1 MPASTME
8 PITGALRNAFQGV
21 KSSHCN
27 GKSTSLES
35 GLQAVTKKTHLAPV
49 TFDPPVRAKQH
60 HEVSSFSST
69 QSSAPSQYIVL
80 NPGYSAKSNGNR
92 NEHSVAAGNCNGQ
105 SKNGGD
111 GEKTSD
117 PTSPPRPKVT
127 FCHPS
132 EVSVGYKST
141 RTPGSGMI
149 NLSNTCYMNSALQAL
164 FHTPALYNYL
174 TSNTHT
180 KQCKAAGGLN
190 GFFSAS
196 PCIICGM
203 SLTLRDS
210 LQSGVMRPNR
220 IYDKLKMIC
229 KHFMHGRQEDA
240 HEFLRYLIESLQRSY
255 LQSVQAPKNL
265 DTPSKETTPFNQ
277 IFGGYLRQDVTCLR
291 CKNVSI
297 TFQHFMD
304 VLLDIRQS
312 SNVEDA
318 LANFFRPERI
328 GGSGDSGEQTQ
339 NMYKCEKCNVK
350 VPAKKKCFIERPPVV
365 LCIQLKRFSLLG
377 GKISKPVTLSR
388 RIDVS
393 RHVKRKESSPTQLPP
408 LQYKL
413 VSMITHVGP
422 SPNCGHYTAIGEAGN
437 GQFFQFDDSSVR
449 PIPVQQ
455 ALNTASYVVFYEMTR
470 QTKQIWIDGNAN
482 SSVAPSSRLA
492 GPSNKPATVTS
503 NGHHA
508 PSSPKTQ
515 TQLIGPQLPPS
526 NNKLGVAV
534 SASSPMPSPK
544 SILKSGGL
552 VPYGDEDGTTSEDDD
567 PKEKESASSAINGH
581 TPSPRPAGAV
591 RAAPTNQGVGTAFVP
606 RSVTMNALKNQDH
619 PRPATPNT
627 LAATAKAFQE
637 LRHSTTSTSTSGMMT
652 CAASA
657 ASPWKVTDQETHNPS
672 VDSNNSTGSTSSW
685 KVTAAAASQVTKT
698 APPTPPPPRPPPMLA
713 LAAAVPAARMAFKPT
728 PTPPPPPTIPP
739 LTETA
744 GAQQSLLKSS
754 YPSSSASSQA
764 STPLSVRLN
773 SNGGLGSPE
782 RSLKRSGSM
791 DEYETE
797 LDRGRA
803 KKVKKHREPADSQS
817 SLNCTSGNN
826 PFQNYQNRSG
836 SSGNGGDRH
845 RSYSDSRPCAP
856 VNRSWNG
863 GGGGSGYSWQQ
874 QPHQQHRDHSYHS
887 NNSFNNR
894 GKYNGHS
901 NSNFSASRRS
911 YSSSSDYH
919 RDQRHSGFKRRDSD
933 CGGRGRSG
941 GGGGNYYRDRKFRDH
956 KR

>member
-1 MPASTME
+1 MT
-8 PITGALRNAFQGV
+8 L
-21 KSSHCN
+21 
-27 GKSTSLES
+27 
-35 GLQAVTKKTHLAPV
+35 
-49 TFDPPVRAKQH
+49 
-60 HEVSSFSST
+60 
-69 QSSAPSQYIVL
+69 IV
-80 NPGYSAKSNGNR
+80 NYS
-92 NEHSVAAGNCNGQ
+92 
-105 SKNGGD
+105 
-111 GEKTSD
+111 
-117 PTSPPRPKVT
+117 
-127 FCHPS
+127 
-132 EVSVGYKST
+132 
-141 RTPGSGMI
+141 
-149 NLSNTCYMNSALQAL
+149 
-164 FHTPALYNYL
+164 NY
-174 TSNTHT
+174 
-180 KQCKAAGGLN
+180 
-190 GFFSAS
+190 
-196 PCIICGM
+196 
-203 SLTLRDS
+203 
-210 LQSGVMRPNR
+210 
-220 IYDKLKMIC
+220 
-229 KHFMHGRQEDA
+229 
-240 HEFLRYLIESLQRSY
+240 RYLIESLQRSY

-304 VLLDIRQS
+304 VLLDIRQA

-318 LANFFRPERI
+318 LTNFFRPERI

-365 LCIQLKRFSLLG
+365 LCLQLKRFSLLG

-470 QTKQIWIDGNAN
+470 QTKQIWVDGDAN
-482 SSVAPSSRLA
+482 SNLAPSSGSA
-492 GPSNKPATVTS
+492 GHSNKPATVTS
-503 NGHHA
+503 NGHRA
-508 PSSPKTQ
+508 PSSPMTQ
-515 TQLIGPQLPPS
+515 TRFIGPQLPPS
-526 NNKLGVAV
+526 NNKLGIAV

-567 PKEKESASSAINGH
+567 PKEKESPSLAVNGH
-581 TPSPRPAGAV
+581 APSPRPRPAEQV
-591 RAAPTNQGVGTAFVP
+591 RAGGTNQGVGTPFVP
-606 RSVTMNALKNQDH
+606 RSVTLNALKNPD
-619 PRPATPNT
+619 PRPATPST
-627 LAATAKAFQE
+627 VAATAKAFQE
-637 LRHSTTSTSTSGMMT
+637 LRHATPSTSGST
-652 CAASA
+652 CASGQ
-657 ASPWKVTDQETHNPS
+657 WKVTDQETHNPS

-685 KVTAAAASQVTKT
+685 KVTAAASQVTKT
-698 APPTPPPPRPPPMLA
+698 APPTPPPPPMT
-713 LAAAVPAARMAFKPT
+713 AATAFRPT

-754 YPSSSASSQA
+754 YPSAAAASSQA
-764 STPLSVRLN
+764 SSTPLSVRLN

-791 DEYETE
+791 DEYEAE

-803 KKVKKHREPADSQS
+803 KKVKRHREAADSPS
-817 SLNCTSGNN
+817 SLSSTSGYN
-826 PFQNYQNRSG
+826 PFQNYQNRSS
-836 SSGNGGDRH
+836 SSGNGGDRGDRH
-845 RSYSDSRPCAP
+845 RSYSDSRSGAP
-856 VNRSWNG
+856 SNRSWNG
-863 GGGGSGYSWQQ
+863 GGGGGNGYSWQQ

-887 NNSFNNR
+887 NNSYSNR
-894 GKYNGHS
+894 GKYN
-901 NSNFSASRRS
+901 SNFPPARRS
-911 YSSSSDYH
+911 YSSSSDYRDH
-919 RDQRHSGFKRRDSD
+919 RPTGFKRRDSD
-933 CGGRGRSG
+933 YGGRGRSG
-941 GGGGNYYRDRKFRDH
+941 GGGGNYYRDRKYRDH

>member
-1 MPASTME
+1 MRWLVFLIKE
-8 PITGALRNAFQGV
+8 PF
-21 KSSHCN
+21 
-27 GKSTSLES
+27 TSI
-35 GLQAVTKKTHLAPV
+35 
-49 TFDPPVRAKQH
+49 VRC
-60 HEVSSFSST
+60 SSF
-69 QSSAPSQYIVL
+69 
-80 NPGYSAKSNGNR
+80 
-92 NEHSVAAGNCNGQ
+92 
-105 SKNGGD
+105 
-111 GEKTSD
+111 
-117 PTSPPRPKVT
+117 
-127 FCHPS
+127 
-132 EVSVGYKST
+132 
-141 RTPGSGMI
+141 
-149 NLSNTCYMNSALQAL
+149 
-164 FHTPALYNYL
+164 
-174 TSNTHT
+174 
-180 KQCKAAGGLN
+180 
-190 GFFSAS
+190 
-196 PCIICGM
+196 
-203 SLTLRDS
+203 
-210 LQSGVMRPNR
+210 
-220 IYDKLKMIC
+220 
-229 KHFMHGRQEDA
+229 
-240 HEFLRYLIESLQRSY
+240 RYLIEALQRAY

-277 IFGGYLRQDVTCLR
+277 IFGGYIRQDVTCLR

-304 VLLDIRQS
+304 VLLDIRQA

-318 LANFFRPERI
+318 LTNFFRPERI

-365 LCIQLKRFSLLG
+365 LCLQLKRFSLLG

-422 SPNCGHYTAIGEAGN
+422 SPNCGHYTAIGEAGS

-470 QTKQIWIDGNAN
+470 QTKQIWIDGGAN
-482 SSVAPSSRLA
+482 SSLTPSPRLA
-492 GPSNKPATVTS
+492 GPSNKPATITS
-503 NGHHA
+503 NGHRA
-508 PSSPKTQ
+508 PSSPKTP
-515 TQLIGPQLPPS
+515 TKFIGPQLPPS
-526 NNKLGVAV
+526 TNKPGISV
-534 SASSPMPSPK
+534 SASGPVPSPK

-552 VPYGDEDGTTSEDDD
+552 VPYGDEDGNTSEDDE
-567 PKEKESASSAINGH
+567 PRERESASLVVNGH
-581 TPSPRPAGAV
+581 SRSPRPAGPV
-591 RAAPTNQGVGTAFVP
+591 RAAAPHQGVGGPFVP
-606 RSVTMNALKNQDH
+606 RSVTMNALKNQD

-627 LAATAKAFQE
+627 VAATAKAFQE
-637 LRHSTTSTSTSGMMT
+637 LRHSTPSTSGST
-652 CAASA
+652 CPP
-657 ASPWKVTDQETHNPS
+657 SPWKVTDQETHNPS

-685 KVTAAAASQVTKT
+685 KVTTAASQVTKT
-698 APPTPPPPRPPPMLA
+698 APPTPPPPPPMP
-713 LAAAVPAARMAFKPT
+713 AAAAAAQAPAFKPT

-739 LTETA
+739 LTTETA
-744 GAQQSLLKSS
+744 GAPQSLLKSS
-754 YPSSSASSQA
+754 YPSSAPSSA

-791 DEYETE
+791 DEYEAE

-803 KKVKKHREPADSQS
+803 KKVKKHRELSDSPS
-817 SLNCTSGNN
+817 SLNSTSGYN
-826 PFQNYQNRSG
+826 PFQSYQNRS
-836 SSGNGGDRH
+836 SAAGNGGDRH
-845 RSYSDSRPCAP
+845 RSYSDSRSGAP
-856 VNRSWNG
+856 MNRSWNG